1 MFTARRTLPT
11 VAALLACCI
20 LTACGERPA
29 GTAAPDAAP
38 AFSAVK
44 EHGVTE
50 QSTTERSSESAASQT
65 TTATQTVR
73 QEPTSE
79 STAATSDSCGPDQQ
93 AAYAEA
99 MSKLDPLP
107 GFNRPWRLADSGY
120 DSCAALSWM
129 TVTIEGATVSSPYH
143 ILLFHNGEY
152 LGTGTFEAYG
162 FAPRIKQVSDSEI
175 AVTYRWPRAG
185 EGNADASGT
194 TQAGFH
200 WDEDLQ
206 ECVMTGDVPH

>member
-11 VAALLACCI
+11 VAALLACCT

-29 GTAAPDAAP
+29 RTAAPDAAP
-38 AFSAVK
+38 AFSAVR
-44 EHGVTE
+44 EHN
-50 QSTTERSSESAASQT
+50 TTERSPESSSETTTPQT
-65 TTATQTVR
+65 TTVTQTVR
-73 QEPTSE
+73 QEPAPK
-79 STAATSDSCGPDQQ
+79 STAAASDSCGPDQQ

-107 GFNRPWRLADSGY
+107 GYNQPWRLADSGY

-185 EGNADASGT
+185 EGNAEASGT
-194 TQAGFH
+194 TRAGFH

-206 ECVMTGDVPH
+206 ECVMTE

>member
-38 AFSAVK
+38 AFSAVR
-44 EHGVTE
+44 EHSTTE
-50 QSTTERSSESAASQT
+50 QSTPERSSESTAPQT
-65 TTATQTVR
+65 TTVTQTVR
-73 QEPTSE
+73 QESPSE
-79 STAATSDSCGPDQQ
+79 STAATSDGCGPDQQ

-162 FAPRIKQVSDSEI
+162 FAPRIKQVNDSEI

-185 EGNADASGT
+185 EGNAEASGT

>member
-11 VAALLACCI
+11 VAALLACCT

-29 GTAAPDAAP
+29 RTAAPDAAP
-38 AFSAVK
+38 AFSAVR
-44 EHGVTE
+44 EHN
-50 QSTTERSSESAASQT
+50 TTERSPESSSETTTPQT
-65 TTATQTVR
+65 TTVTQTVR
-73 QEPTSE
+73 QEPAPK
-79 STAATSDSCGPDQQ
+79 STAAASDSCGPDQQ

-107 GFNRPWRLADSGY
+107 GYNQPWRLADSGY

-185 EGNADASGT
+185 EGNAEASGT
-194 TQAGFH
+194 TRAGFH

>member
-11 VAALLACCI
+11 VAALLACCT

-29 GTAAPDAAP
+29 RTAAPDAAP
-38 AFSAVK
+38 AFSAVR
-44 EHGVTE
+44 EHN
-50 QSTTERSSESAASQT
+50 TTERSPESSSETTTPQT
-65 TTATQTVR
+65 TTVTQTVR
-73 QEPTSE
+73 QEPAPK
-79 STAATSDSCGPDQQ
+79 STAAASDSCGPDQQ

-107 GFNRPWRLADSGY
+107 GYNQPWRLADSGY

-185 EGNADASGT
+185 EGNGEAVSYTHLRAHET
-194 TQAGFH
+194 
-200 WDEDLQ
+200 LR
-206 ECVMTGDVPH
+206 